1 MAFEGLTEK
10 ISSAF
15 KHLRSK
21 GRLTESD
28 IKEAMREIR
37 MALLEADVN
46 FKVAKDFIKAV
57 TEKATDAEIL
67 ESLSPSQQ
75 VIKIVNE
82 ELVALL
88 GGQTTRLTISPN
100 PPTIVMMAGLQG
112 AGKTTNCAKL
122 AALLRKQQQRR
133 PLLVAC
139 DVYRPAAIEQL
150 KVVGRQL
157 NIPVF
162 DEGQGDP
169 VEIAKHG
176 IDYARRNGYD
186 LVFLDTAGRLH
197 IDEKLMDELKNIKA
211 TVKPTEIILVV
222 DAMTGQDAVTVAQ
235 TFDEALGID
244 GVLIAE
250 PIAGSSGRELALQL
264 KKRHCMAVLLLAAPE
279 HADTDAALLE
289 QSGVLVL
296 PNDAPES
303 LIVQTIRLLT
313 AVRIQLEQMQHKTEK
328 LEAKVADIRIINRAK
343 LLLVQHLQMT
353 ETEAH
358 KYIEKQAMDTSM
370 RRRTIAE
377 NIIRTYE
384 D

>member
-1 MAFEGLTEK
+1 MNTSLHTV
-10 ISSAF
+10 
-15 KHLRSK
+15 R
-21 GRLTESD
+21 
-28 IKEAMREIR
+28 
-37 MALLEADVN
+37 ALLVSSSEAQTQR
-46 FKVAKDFIKAV
+46 I
-57 TEKATDAEIL
+57 
-67 ESLSPSQQ
+67 S
-75 VIKIVNE
+75 
-82 ELVALL
+82 ALL
-88 GGQTTRLTISPN
+88 TRARVVPFDH
-100 PPTIVMMAGLQG
+100 AGSVRQALEQFD
-112 AGKTTNCAKL
+112 AG
-122 AALLRKQQQRR
+122 
-133 PLLVAC
+133 
-139 DVYRPAAIEQL
+139 
-150 KVVGRQL
+150 
-157 NIPVF
+157 
-162 DEGQGDP
+162 
-169 VEIAKHG
+169 
-176 IDYARRNGYD
+176 
-186 LVFLDTAGRLH
+186 
-197 IDEKLMDELKNIKA
+197 
-211 TVKPTEIILVV
+211 
-222 DAMTGQDAVTVAQ
+222 
-235 TFDEALGID
+235 GID

-279 HADTDAALLE
+279 HADAAAALLE

>member
-1 MAFEGLTEK
+1 MTTSLHTV
-10 ISSAF
+10 
-15 KHLRSK
+15 R
-21 GRLTESD
+21 
-28 IKEAMREIR
+28 
-37 MALLEADVN
+37 ALLVSSSEAQTQR
-46 FKVAKDFIKAV
+46 I
-57 TEKATDAEIL
+57 
-67 ESLSPSQQ
+67 S
-75 VIKIVNE
+75 
-82 ELVALL
+82 ALL
-88 GGQTTRLTISPN
+88 TRARIIPFDH
-100 PPTIVMMAGLQG
+100 AGSARQALEQFD
-112 AGKTTNCAKL
+112 AG
-122 AALLRKQQQRR
+122 
-133 PLLVAC
+133 
-139 DVYRPAAIEQL
+139 
-150 KVVGRQL
+150 
-157 NIPVF
+157 
-162 DEGQGDP
+162 
-169 VEIAKHG
+169 
-176 IDYARRNGYD
+176 
-186 LVFLDTAGRLH
+186 
-197 IDEKLMDELKNIKA
+197 
-211 TVKPTEIILVV
+211 
-222 DAMTGQDAVTVAQ
+222 
-235 TFDEALGID
+235 GID

-279 HADTDAALLE
+279 HADADAALLE

>member
-1 MAFEGLTEK
+1 MNTSLHTV
-10 ISSAF
+10 
-15 KHLRSK
+15 R
-21 GRLTESD
+21 
-28 IKEAMREIR
+28 
-37 MALLEADVN
+37 ALLVSSSEAQTQR
-46 FKVAKDFIKAV
+46 I
-57 TEKATDAEIL
+57 
-67 ESLSPSQQ
+67 S
-75 VIKIVNE
+75 
-82 ELVALL
+82 ALL
-88 GGQTTRLTISPN
+88 TRAR
-100 PPTIVMMAGLQG
+100 IVPFDHAGSARQALEQFD
-112 AGKTTNCAKL
+112 AG
-122 AALLRKQQQRR
+122 
-133 PLLVAC
+133 
-139 DVYRPAAIEQL
+139 
-150 KVVGRQL
+150 
-157 NIPVF
+157 
-162 DEGQGDP
+162 
-169 VEIAKHG
+169 
-176 IDYARRNGYD
+176 
-186 LVFLDTAGRLH
+186 
-197 IDEKLMDELKNIKA
+197 
-211 TVKPTEIILVV
+211 
-222 DAMTGQDAVTVAQ
+222 
-235 TFDEALGID
+235 GID

-279 HADTDAALLE
+279 HVDADAALLE

>member
-1 MAFEGLTEK
+1 MTTSLHTV
-10 ISSAF
+10 
-15 KHLRSK
+15 R
-21 GRLTESD
+21 
-28 IKEAMREIR
+28 
-37 MALLEADVN
+37 ALLVSSSEAQTQR
-46 FKVAKDFIKAV
+46 I
-57 TEKATDAEIL
+57 
-67 ESLSPSQQ
+67 S
-75 VIKIVNE
+75 
-82 ELVALL
+82 ALL
-88 GGQTTRLTISPN
+88 TRARIIPFDH
-100 PPTIVMMAGLQG
+100 AGSARQALEQFD
-112 AGKTTNCAKL
+112 AG
-122 AALLRKQQQRR
+122 
-133 PLLVAC
+133 
-139 DVYRPAAIEQL
+139 
-150 KVVGRQL
+150 
-157 NIPVF
+157 
-162 DEGQGDP
+162 
-169 VEIAKHG
+169 
-176 IDYARRNGYD
+176 
-186 LVFLDTAGRLH
+186 
-197 IDEKLMDELKNIKA
+197 
-211 TVKPTEIILVV
+211 
-222 DAMTGQDAVTVAQ
+222 
-235 TFDEALGID
+235 GID

-279 HADTDAALLE
+279 HADAAAALLE

>member
-1 MAFEGLTEK
+1 MNTSLHTV
-10 ISSAF
+10 
-15 KHLRSK
+15 R
-21 GRLTESD
+21 
-28 IKEAMREIR
+28 
-37 MALLEADVN
+37 ALLVSSSEAQTQR
-46 FKVAKDFIKAV
+46 I
-57 TEKATDAEIL
+57 
-67 ESLSPSQQ
+67 S
-75 VIKIVNE
+75 
-82 ELVALL
+82 ALL
-88 GGQTTRLTISPN
+88 TRAR
-100 PPTIVMMAGLQG
+100 IVPFDHAGSAQQALEQFD
-112 AGKTTNCAKL
+112 AG
-122 AALLRKQQQRR
+122 
-133 PLLVAC
+133 
-139 DVYRPAAIEQL
+139 
-150 KVVGRQL
+150 
-157 NIPVF
+157 
-162 DEGQGDP
+162 
-169 VEIAKHG
+169 
-176 IDYARRNGYD
+176 
-186 LVFLDTAGRLH
+186 
-197 IDEKLMDELKNIKA
+197 
-211 TVKPTEIILVV
+211 
-222 DAMTGQDAVTVAQ
+222 
-235 TFDEALGID
+235 GID

-279 HADTDAALLE
+279 HAGTGAALLE

>member
-1 MAFEGLTEK
+1 MNTSLHTV
-10 ISSAF
+10 
-15 KHLRSK
+15 R
-21 GRLTESD
+21 
-28 IKEAMREIR
+28 
-37 MALLEADVN
+37 ALLVSSSEAQTQR
-46 FKVAKDFIKAV
+46 I
-57 TEKATDAEIL
+57 
-67 ESLSPSQQ
+67 S
-75 VIKIVNE
+75 
-82 ELVALL
+82 ALL
-88 GGQTTRLTISPN
+88 TRAH
-100 PPTIVMMAGLQG
+100 IVPFDHAGSARQALEQFD
-112 AGKTTNCAKL
+112 AG
-122 AALLRKQQQRR
+122 
-133 PLLVAC
+133 
-139 DVYRPAAIEQL
+139 
-150 KVVGRQL
+150 
-157 NIPVF
+157 
-162 DEGQGDP
+162 
-169 VEIAKHG
+169 
-176 IDYARRNGYD
+176 
-186 LVFLDTAGRLH
+186 
-197 IDEKLMDELKNIKA
+197 
-211 TVKPTEIILVV
+211 
-222 DAMTGQDAVTVAQ
+222 
-235 TFDEALGID
+235 GID

-279 HADTDAALLE
+279 HVDTDAALLE

>member
-1 MAFEGLTEK
+1 MNTSLHTV
-10 ISSAF
+10 
-15 KHLRSK
+15 R
-21 GRLTESD
+21 
-28 IKEAMREIR
+28 
-37 MALLEADVN
+37 ALLVSSSEAQTQR
-46 FKVAKDFIKAV
+46 I
-57 TEKATDAEIL
+57 
-67 ESLSPSQQ
+67 S
-75 VIKIVNE
+75 
-82 ELVALL
+82 ALL
-88 GGQTTRLTISPN
+88 TRARVVPFDH
-100 PPTIVMMAGLQG
+100 AGSVRQALEQFD
-112 AGKTTNCAKL
+112 AG
-122 AALLRKQQQRR
+122 
-133 PLLVAC
+133 
-139 DVYRPAAIEQL
+139 
-150 KVVGRQL
+150 
-157 NIPVF
+157 
-162 DEGQGDP
+162 
-169 VEIAKHG
+169 
-176 IDYARRNGYD
+176 
-186 LVFLDTAGRLH
+186 
-197 IDEKLMDELKNIKA
+197 
-211 TVKPTEIILVV
+211 
-222 DAMTGQDAVTVAQ
+222 
-235 TFDEALGID
+235 GID

-264 KKRHCMAVLLLAAPE
+264 KKRHCMAVLQLAAPE

>member
-1 MAFEGLTEK
+1 MNTSLHTV
-10 ISSAF
+10 
-15 KHLRSK
+15 R
-21 GRLTESD
+21 
-28 IKEAMREIR
+28 
-37 MALLEADVN
+37 ALLVSSSEAQTQR
-46 FKVAKDFIKAV
+46 I
-57 TEKATDAEIL
+57 
-67 ESLSPSQQ
+67 S
-75 VIKIVNE
+75 
-82 ELVALL
+82 ALL
-88 GGQTTRLTISPN
+88 TRARVVPFDH
-100 PPTIVMMAGLQG
+100 AGSARQALEQFD
-112 AGKTTNCAKL
+112 AG
-122 AALLRKQQQRR
+122 
-133 PLLVAC
+133 
-139 DVYRPAAIEQL
+139 
-150 KVVGRQL
+150 
-157 NIPVF
+157 
-162 DEGQGDP
+162 
-169 VEIAKHG
+169 
-176 IDYARRNGYD
+176 
-186 LVFLDTAGRLH
+186 
-197 IDEKLMDELKNIKA
+197 
-211 TVKPTEIILVV
+211 
-222 DAMTGQDAVTVAQ
+222 
-235 TFDEALGID
+235 GID

-279 HADTDAALLE
+279 HADAAAALLE

-296 PNDAPES
+296 PIDAPES

>member
-1 MAFEGLTEK
+1 MNTSLHTV
-10 ISSAF
+10 
-15 KHLRSK
+15 H
-21 GRLTESD
+21 
-28 IKEAMREIR
+28 
-37 MALLEADVN
+37 ALLVSGSEAQTHR
-46 FKVAKDFIKAV
+46 I
-57 TEKATDAEIL
+57 
-67 ESLSPSQQ
+67 S
-75 VIKIVNE
+75 
-82 ELVALL
+82 ALL
-88 GGQTTRLTISPN
+88 TRAR
-100 PPTIVMMAGLQG
+100 IVPFDHADSARQALEQFDAG
-112 AGKTTNCAKL
+112 
-122 AALLRKQQQRR
+122 
-133 PLLVAC
+133 
-139 DVYRPAAIEQL
+139 
-150 KVVGRQL
+150 
-157 NIPVF
+157 
-162 DEGQGDP
+162 
-169 VEIAKHG
+169 
-176 IDYARRNGYD
+176 
-186 LVFLDTAGRLH
+186 
-197 IDEKLMDELKNIKA
+197 
-211 TVKPTEIILVV
+211 
-222 DAMTGQDAVTVAQ
+222 
-235 TFDEALGID
+235 GID

-250 PIAGSSGRELALQL
+250 PIAGSSGQELALQL

-279 HADTDAALLE
+279 DADAAALLE

>member
-1 MAFEGLTEK
+1 MNTSLHTV
-10 ISSAF
+10 
-15 KHLRSK
+15 R
-21 GRLTESD
+21 
-28 IKEAMREIR
+28 
-37 MALLEADVN
+37 ALLVSSSEAQTQR
-46 FKVAKDFIKAV
+46 I
-57 TEKATDAEIL
+57 
-67 ESLSPSQQ
+67 S
-75 VIKIVNE
+75 
-82 ELVALL
+82 ALL
-88 GGQTTRLTISPN
+88 TRAR
-100 PPTIVMMAGLQG
+100 IVPFDHAGSARQALEQFD
-112 AGKTTNCAKL
+112 AG
-122 AALLRKQQQRR
+122 
-133 PLLVAC
+133 
-139 DVYRPAAIEQL
+139 
-150 KVVGRQL
+150 
-157 NIPVF
+157 
-162 DEGQGDP
+162 
-169 VEIAKHG
+169 
-176 IDYARRNGYD
+176 
-186 LVFLDTAGRLH
+186 
-197 IDEKLMDELKNIKA
+197 
-211 TVKPTEIILVV
+211 
-222 DAMTGQDAVTVAQ
+222 
-235 TFDEALGID
+235 GID

-279 HADTDAALLE
+279 HADAAAALLE

-296 PNDAPES
+296 PSDAPES

>member
-1 MAFEGLTEK
+1 MNTSLHTV
-10 ISSAF
+10 
-15 KHLRSK
+15 R
-21 GRLTESD
+21 
-28 IKEAMREIR
+28 
-37 MALLEADVN
+37 ALLVSSPEAQTQR
-46 FKVAKDFIKAV
+46 I
-57 TEKATDAEIL
+57 
-67 ESLSPSQQ
+67 S
-75 VIKIVNE
+75 
-82 ELVALL
+82 ALL
-88 GGQTTRLTISPN
+88 TRAR
-100 PPTIVMMAGLQG
+100 IVPFDHAGSARQALEQFD
-112 AGKTTNCAKL
+112 AG
-122 AALLRKQQQRR
+122 
-133 PLLVAC
+133 
-139 DVYRPAAIEQL
+139 
-150 KVVGRQL
+150 
-157 NIPVF
+157 
-162 DEGQGDP
+162 
-169 VEIAKHG
+169 
-176 IDYARRNGYD
+176 
-186 LVFLDTAGRLH
+186 
-197 IDEKLMDELKNIKA
+197 
-211 TVKPTEIILVV
+211 
-222 DAMTGQDAVTVAQ
+222 
-235 TFDEALGID
+235 GID

-279 HADTDAALLE
+279 HADADAALLE

-303 LIVQTIRLLT
+303 LVVQTIRLLT

>member
-1 MAFEGLTEK
+1 
-10 ISSAF
+10 
-15 KHLRSK
+15 
-21 GRLTESD
+21 
-28 IKEAMREIR
+28 
-37 MALLEADVN
+37 
-46 FKVAKDFIKAV
+46 
-57 TEKATDAEIL
+57 
-67 ESLSPSQQ
+67 
-75 VIKIVNE
+75 
-82 ELVALL
+82 
-88 GGQTTRLTISPN
+88 
-100 PPTIVMMAGLQG
+100 MMAGLQG

-150 KVVGRQL
+150 KVVGKQL
-157 NIPVF
+157 NITVF

-176 IDYARRNGYD
+176 IDFARKNGYD

-250 PIAGSSGRELALQL
+250 PVAGSSGQELALQL

-279 HADTDAALLE
+279 HADAAAALLE

-303 LIVQTIRLLT
+303 LIVQTIRLLA

>member
-1 MAFEGLTEK
+1 MNTSLHTV
-10 ISSAF
+10 
-15 KHLRSK
+15 R
-21 GRLTESD
+21 
-28 IKEAMREIR
+28 
-37 MALLEADVN
+37 ALLVSSSEAQTQR
-46 FKVAKDFIKAV
+46 I
-57 TEKATDAEIL
+57 
-67 ESLSPSQQ
+67 S
-75 VIKIVNE
+75 
-82 ELVALL
+82 ALL
-88 GGQTTRLTISPN
+88 TRAH
-100 PPTIVMMAGLQG
+100 IVPFDHAGSARQALEQFD
-112 AGKTTNCAKL
+112 AG
-122 AALLRKQQQRR
+122 
-133 PLLVAC
+133 
-139 DVYRPAAIEQL
+139 
-150 KVVGRQL
+150 
-157 NIPVF
+157 
-162 DEGQGDP
+162 
-169 VEIAKHG
+169 
-176 IDYARRNGYD
+176 
-186 LVFLDTAGRLH
+186 
-197 IDEKLMDELKNIKA
+197 
-211 TVKPTEIILVV
+211 
-222 DAMTGQDAVTVAQ
+222 
-235 TFDEALGID
+235 GID

-279 HADTDAALLE
+279 HADTDVALLE

-313 AVRIQLEQMQHKTEK
+313 AMRIQLEQMQHKTEK